1 MMLTYILKAA
11 ENFCIHQIRL
21 PHQIILELPKKRT
34 LIAYLDIEA
43 HDGEKF
49 RTYIGCDE
57 TLLHCISEIFL
68 GEEIFDTETLHDM
81 LLETTN
87 MIIGNAKVLCE
98 ESSCNPFSI
107 STPHFSQEDHN
118 SLHLDE
124 YTSLYVADGMMF
136 MALKAL

>member
-21 PHQIILELPKKRT
+21 PHQIITEFPKKRT
-34 LIAYLDIEA
+34 LLAYLDIEA
-43 HDGEKF
+43 HDGEKY

-57 TLLHCISEIFL
+57 TLLLCISEIFL
-68 GEEIFDTETLHDM
+68 GQEITDTETLRDM

-87 MIIGNAKVLCE
+87 MIVGSAKVLCE
-98 ESSCNPFSI
+98 EDNCNTFNI
-107 STPHFSQEDHN
+107 STPHLLDSD
-118 SLHLDE
+118 SLDMPFDKYNTIHI
-124 YTSLYVADGMMF
+124 ADGEIF